1 MRLHAKDTPWTLDP
15 RIEISEKDNKEGI
28 KRGVGNQVSCEFN
41 LLYRFHS
48 PISNRDAKWT
58 EDFLRKTFEPFVD
71 GNHLTKEKLDDLDI
85 PTEFM
90 RMAIDAQHG
99 RVDKSETKGIQKPPQ
114 WLPAGLGIPSVNKK
128 TMAPDRKYPF
138 ARDPITGKFNDDQ
151 LVAEMVKVLNDP
163 ICNFGP
169 RNTPKAFKAI
179 EVMGILQAR
188 KWEVATLNEF
198 RQFFGLPKHTRF
210 EDINGDKNVQD
221 ALRDLY
227 GDPDMVELYPGLFCE
242 GGGDY
247 DPQTGKSSKLDPG
260 TSCPNGHGTA
270 LWRGVFSDAITLVRS
285 DRFYTIDWNVASLT
299 AWGMR
304 EVTSDPDILK
314 GSVFHRLWQ
323 RAFPGYF
330 KYNSVLL
337 WQPFYTPK
345 MNLDIAAGQSDY
357 LEMLDERHSDLEKNP
372 EDPDNVWMLKA
383 EKHPRKLPVALPIS
397 DYQTISDI
405 VSGKIRGHFVNPGV
419 LDQKAIP
426 GEALRKVLNSGSIG
440 NAAGL
445 LGALVK
451 DKEQALI
458 LDYFFDMSKTIAK
471 RERRRMQK
479 RKVSEEY
486 VYQIDIIK
494 EYVLS
499 LFSPFTS
506 LSFLCSHLLVNISRW
521 SKRAYKRVVTPS
533 RLSLDLWQISLAL
546 ARTSRQKH
554 TWTANT
560 TRTRFTNT
568 LPTVKTSLL
577 SMLMRQLPGSAGS
590 TSRSLCSSSRT

>member
-15 RIEISEKDNKEGI
+15 RIEISEKDNKEAI

-48 PISNRDAKWT
+48 PISNRDARWT

-71 GNHLTKEKLDDLDI
+71 EKHLTREQLDDLDI
-85 PTEFM
+85 PIDFM
-90 RMAIDAQHG
+90 RMAIQGQHG
-99 RVDKSETKGIQKPPQ
+99 RVDKSEKKEIQEPPK
-114 WLPAGLGIPSVNKK
+114 WLPAGLGTRSIDKK
-128 TMAPDRKYPF
+128 TMAPYGEFPF
-138 ARDPITGKFNDDQ
+138 ARDPVTGKFNDDQ
-151 LVAEMVKVLNDP
+151 LVAEMVSVLNDP

-179 EVMGILQAR
+179 EIMGILQAR

-198 RQFFGLPKHTRF
+198 RGFFGLPKHTRF
-210 EDINGDKNVQD
+210 EDINGDKNIQD

-345 MNLDIAAGQSDY
+345 MNLEVAAGQSNY
-357 LEMLDERHSDLEKNP
+357 LEMLDERASDLVKNP
-372 EDPDNVWMLKA
+372 EDPEYVWMLKS
-383 EKHPRKLPVALPIS
+383 EKNPRKRPATLSIS
-397 DYQTISDI
+397 DYQTIYDI
-405 VSGKIRGHFVNPGV
+405 VNGKFSEHFVNPGV
-419 LDQKAIP
+419 LEEKAIP
-426 GEALRKVLNSGSIG
+426 GEALRKVLNSGSLG
-440 NAAGL
+440 DAAGL
-445 LGALVK
+445 LENLVK

-458 LDYFFDMSKTIAK
+458 LDYFFEMSKSITK

-479 RKVSEEY
+479 RKITEEY

-494 EYVLS
+494 E
-499 LFSPFTS
+499 
-506 LSFLCSHLLVNISRW
+506 
-521 SKRAYKRVVTPS
+521 
-533 RLSLDLWQISLAL
+533 
-546 ARTSRQKH
+546 
-554 TWTANT
+554 
-560 TRTRFTNT
+560 
-568 LPTVKTSLL
+568 
-577 SMLMRQLPGSAGS
+577 
-590 TSRSLCSSSRT
+590 

>member
-15 RIEISEKDNKEGI
+15 RIEISEKDNKEAI

-48 PISNRDAKWT
+48 PISNRDARWT

-71 GNHLTKEKLDDLDI
+71 EKHFTREQLNDLDVPI
-85 PTEFM
+85 DFM
-90 RMAIDAQHG
+90 RKAIDSQHG
-99 RVDKSETKGIQKPPQ
+99 RVQRSENKEIEAPPK
-114 WLPAGLGIPSVNKK
+114 WLPAGLGTRPIDKK
-128 TMAPDRKYPF
+128 TMAPYGEFPF
-138 ARDPITGKFNDDQ
+138 ARDPVTGKFNDDQ
-151 LVAEMVKVLNDP
+151 LVAEMVSVLNDP

-179 EVMGILQAR
+179 EIMGILQAR

-198 RQFFGLPKHTRF
+198 RGFFGLPKHTRF
-210 EDINGDKNVQD
+210 EDINGDKNIQD

-247 DPQTGKSSKLDPG
+247 DPKTGTSSKLDPG

-304 EVTSDPDILK
+304 EVMSDPDILK

-345 MNLDIAAGQSDY
+345 MNLEVAARQSNY
-357 LEMLDERHSDLEKNP
+357 LELLDEGPADLVKNP
-372 EDPDNVWMLKA
+372 EDPEFVWMLKP
-383 EKHPRKLPVALPIS
+383 EKHPSKRPAAVSIS
-397 DYQTISDI
+397 DYQTIYDI
-405 VSGKIRGHFVNPGV
+405 VNGKMSKNFVNPGV
-419 LDQKAIP
+419 LEKKAIP
-426 GEALRKVLNSGSIG
+426 GDALKAVLTNGSVG
-440 NAAGL
+440 DAAGL
-445 LGALVK
+445 LGKLVK
-451 DKEQALI
+451 DKEQTLF
-458 LDYFFDMSKTIAK
+458 LDYFFSMSKTIVK

-479 RKVSEEY
+479 RKVREEY

-494 EYVLS
+494 EYV
-499 LFSPFTS
+499 PFLPRSVLGFLALHTHTRSDTS
-506 LSFLCSHLLVNISRW
+506 LHDSNVLTC
-521 SKRAYKRVVTPS
+521 P
-533 RLSLDLWQISLAL
+533 
-546 ARTSRQKH
+546 
-554 TWTANT
+554 
-560 TRTRFTNT
+560 
-568 LPTVKTSLL
+568 
-577 SMLMRQLPGSAGS
+577 QLRDSGGH
-590 TSRSLCSSSRT
+590 

>member
-1 MRLHAKDTPWTLDP
+1 MQLKFRITCGLYINISIHDYLRVLMRLHPKDTPWTLDP
-15 RIEISEKDNKEGI
+15 RIEISKRDHKEAIQRGI
-28 KRGVGNQVSCEFN
+28 GNQVSCEFN

-48 PISNRDAKWT
+48 PISNRDARWT

-71 GNHLTKEKLDDLDI
+71 GNHFTREQLNDLDVPI
-85 PTEFM
+85 DFM
-90 RMAIDAQHG
+90 RKAIDSQHG
-99 RVDKSETKGIQKPPQ
+99 RVQKSEDTEIEAPPK
-114 WLPAGLGIPSVNKK
+114 WSPAGLGTRSIDKK
-128 TMAPDRKYPF
+128 TMAPYGEFPF
-138 ARDPITGKFNDDQ
+138 ARDPVTGKFNDDQ
-151 LVAEMVKVLNDP
+151 LVAEMVNVLNDP

-179 EVMGILQAR
+179 EIMGILQAR

-198 RQFFGLPKHTRF
+198 RGFFGLPKHTRF
-210 EDINGDKNVQD
+210 EDINGDKNIQD

-247 DPQTGKSSKLDPG
+247 DPQTGTSSKLDPG
-260 TSCPNGHGTA
+260 TSCPNDHGTA

-345 MNLDIAAGQSDY
+345 KSLELAAGQSNY
-357 LEMLDERHSDLEKNP
+357 LELLHEEDGDLERNTKDDP
-372 EDPDNVWMLKA
+372 EFVWMLKP
-383 EKHPRKLPVALPIS
+383 EKYPRKRPAAVSIS
-397 DYQTISDI
+397 DYQTIYEI
-405 VSGKIRGHFVNPGV
+405 VNGEMSTNFVNPGV
-419 LDQKAIP
+419 LEEKAIP
-426 GEALRKVLNSGSIG
+426 GDALKTVLKNRSVGD
-440 NAAGL
+440 AAGL
-445 LGALVK
+445 LGKLVK

-458 LDYFFDMSKTIAK
+458 LDYFFNMSKTAAK

-479 RKVSEEY
+479 RKVAEEY

-494 EYVLS
+494 EYV
-499 LFSPFTS
+499 PF
-506 LSFLCSHLLVNISRW
+506 L
-521 SKRAYKRVVTPS
+521 
-533 RLSLDLWQISLAL
+533 
-546 ARTSRQKH
+546 
-554 TWTANT
+554 
-560 TRTRFTNT
+560 
-568 LPTVKTSLL
+568 
-577 SMLMRQLPGSAGS
+577 
-590 TSRSLCSSSRT
+590 SRSVLDSAALRAPCTQTPPSMIQIG